1 MRTLDDATWRLTAP
15 VVALWRADGTLQVGL
30 EPPAGLLID
39 HPEPAMERVLDALRT
54 PCTRADLL
62 QVGGPGADE
71 WLDRLLRPLE
81 AGGVLRAGHHPPG
94 PVTVIGRGRLATR
107 IADLL
112 LQQLAGP
119 VGLVWP
125 GATGT
130 PRAVLGLRARHA
142 DRVQFSGHWGY
153 RAEGAGLTVVT
164 AQAAEADRGVL
175 TQLVADSQPFLV
187 VRASDLGAIVGP
199 LVAPGRSPCH
209 RCEDLYRTSVDPA
222 WPRLL
227 AQLCR
232 GRPPPERLTLHWAA
246 STAAL
251 HALSWLEG
259 SLPDSIG
266 AGLELAADRQVRL
279 RPLRAHPACG
289 CLAYG

>member
-1 MRTLDDATWRLTAP
+1 MPDERQRRLPQVSCAARPLTFTVEATDESGQQVATAIAGEAPLTLYVDTREI
-15 VVALWRADGTLQVGL
+15 VTLMTLGQ
-30 EPPAGLLID
+30 
-39 HPEPAMERVLDALRT
+39 HPEALAIGYLRNQRLVGSIEDLT
-54 PCTRADLL
+54 QVHVDWEVEAVAVSTRA
-62 QVGGPGADE
+62 G
-71 WLDRLLRPLE
+71 
-81 AGGVLRAGHHPPG
+81 
-94 PVTVIGRGRLATR
+94 

-232 GRPPPERLTLHWAA
+232 GRPPPERLTLHWVT